1 MLRSKKS
8 PDICKRA
15 KVTKN
20 LQIDEYLTSVWV
32 FLTKSIA
39 IDKAT
44 ILEIASLSEGVFWA
58 TDVNRKWG
66 LDDKI
71 YLLLRPFFTIIE
83 TIWLEIRAK
92 PSPENE
98 QKRSLPVDVRRP

>member
-44 ILEIASLSEGVFWA
+44 ILEIASLSEGVF
-58 TDVNRKWG
+58 
-66 LDDKI
+66 
-71 YLLLRPFFTIIE
+71 
-83 TIWLEIRAK
+83 
-92 PSPENE
+92 
-98 QKRSLPVDVRRP
+98 